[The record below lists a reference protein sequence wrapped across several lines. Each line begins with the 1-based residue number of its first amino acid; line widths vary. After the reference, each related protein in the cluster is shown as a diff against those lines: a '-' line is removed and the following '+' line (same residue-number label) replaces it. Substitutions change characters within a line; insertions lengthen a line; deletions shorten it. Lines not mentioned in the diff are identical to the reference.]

1 MSARTELEARARA
14 AFRAVMLS
22 NHTAEKFAS
31 EAAARGLRLICE
43 VFDEEVA
50 WREKSKRGRLLKRAR
65 FPVPKTFEGYDWSRC
80 VLSSQR
86 RQKGMLTLLLP
97 NTGTRKHPQPGPCAR
112 VS

>member
-50 WREKSKRGRLLKRAR
+50 
-65 FPVPKTFEGYDWSRC
+65 
-80 VLSSQR
+80 
-86 RQKGMLTLLLP
+86 
-97 NTGTRKHPQPGPCAR
+97 
-112 VS
+112 